1 MFNVVGIQKV
11 DFTDKDG
18 KPIQGTKFHCMREK
32 DFVDGYA
39 VESVFVRSD
48 VDTSEVKVG
57 SEIEFVTGFRE
68 NRVRQVIVH
77 K

>member
-18 KPIQGTKFHCMREK
+18 KPVQGTKFHCMREK
-32 DFVDGYA
+32 DFVEGYA

-48 VDTSEVKVG
+48 VDVSDVALG
-57 SEIEFVTGFRE
+57 STVEFVTGFRE
-68 NRVRQVIVH
+68 NRVRSVIV